1 MARDVSN
8 MSGMSEGTIFE
19 RLSGPLSVGALLRA
33 HRTTHGFTTAEM
45 EKKLKL
51 PKGRLAQLEAGKKKL
66 TLKEVVTY
74 AKKLEEYPE
83 FYALIWMKE
92 QARDAGLNLDH
103 YLRSP
108 AD

>member
-1 MARDVSN
+1 MLVKFVS
-8 MSGMSEGTIFE
+8 MREGTIFE
-19 RLSGPLSVGALLRA
+19 KLTGPLSVGTLLKA
-33 HRTTHGFTTAEM
+33 HRVTNGFTTAEM

-51 PKGRLAQLEAGKKKL
+51 TKGTLTQLESGKKKL
-66 TLKEVVTY
+66 TLKETVSL
-74 AKKLEEYPE
+74 ARKLEEYPE